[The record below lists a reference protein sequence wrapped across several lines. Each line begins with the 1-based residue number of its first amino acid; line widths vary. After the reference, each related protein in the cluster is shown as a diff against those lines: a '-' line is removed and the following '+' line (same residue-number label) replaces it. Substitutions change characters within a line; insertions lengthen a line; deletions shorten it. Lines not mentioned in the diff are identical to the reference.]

1 MQIIAISND
10 KLWIDTLCISLDML
24 FESEVQYFL
33 QVSESAEVALFNA
46 SKGAIL
52 LVDAGMPGVDYWELA
67 DWLGSNFSGHT
78 IILTSPSS
86 YDIYGA
92 RMIRQGC
99 FAVVCK
105 SKGFSECWRAMQAAI
120 RGDRDFTGAGPSPFS
135 LLSAREQL
143 FAKELLEHE
152 IMELAELKGISQQA
166 VNKKKLALY
175 RKLNIKSVLTDKTFR
190 LLTRLFEF

>member
-33 QVSESAEVALFNA
+33 QVSEAAELALSYA

-67 DWLGSNFSGHT
+67 DWLGSNFCGRT

-105 SKGFSECWRAMQAAI
+105 SKGFSECWRAMQSAI
-120 RGDRDFTGAGPSPFS
+120 QGDSSFTQAGTSPFGG
-135 LLSAREQL
+135 LSMREQL
-143 FAKELLEHE
+143 FSQELLEHE
-152 IMELAELKGISQQA
+152 VMELAELKGISQQA

-175 RKLNIKSVLTDKTFR
+175 RKLNIKSVPTDKTFR
-190 LLTRLFEF
+190 LLTKLFDF